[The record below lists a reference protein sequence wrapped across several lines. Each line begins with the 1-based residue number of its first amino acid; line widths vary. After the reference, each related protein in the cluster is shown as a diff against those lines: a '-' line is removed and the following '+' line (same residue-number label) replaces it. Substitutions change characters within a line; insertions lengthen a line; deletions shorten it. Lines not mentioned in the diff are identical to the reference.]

1 MTQEVQPL
9 TWQKR
14 TNIEEHMQ
22 FFSKINE
29 IIANL
34 APTVDEAEQAI
45 AQATAAIADAN
56 AAIATAN
63 AASAAADAAA
73 QSAQTAAAT
82 VAGYNTRLTA
92 VEGEADTN
100 AANITALQGRMGT
113 AEGNITALQN
123 VQPDY
128 VKKAGA
134 AQTVTSQIMV
144 PTTATG
150 VRDTQIANGTR
161 IQNDLDAYEAMI
173 RTTGNQSKAGTMKF
187 DNPLISTPGDWHNCY
202 TTNSPVGEITLFA
215 KLLKQNIGSFIDI
228 EFTQSSNT
236 AICYGLLGIH
246 NSASPQI
253 GWFVNKHFGANNPLE
268 NDTIVV
274 AIDADGVLWLGC
286 RRKSTYGGLSTR
298 VVKSV
303 FYGSVENVPS
313 PKIEWLDAG
322 ISIGDGTGY
331 TIVEATQ

>member
-14 TNIEEHMQ
+14 TNIEEHQQ

-34 APTVDEAEQAI
+34 APTVDEAEAAI

-73 QSAQTAAAT
+73 QSAQASAAT

-92 VEGEADTN
+92 VEGEAD
-100 AANITALQGRMGT
+100 
-113 AEGNITALQN
+113 
-123 VQPDY
+123 
-128 VKKAGA
+128 
-134 AQTVTSQIMV
+134 
-144 PTTATG
+144 TG

-202 TTNSPVGEITLFA
+202 TTNSPVGKITLFA
-215 KLLKQNIGSFIDI
+215 KLLQQNVGSFIDI

-246 NSASPQI
+246 NSSSPQI

-286 RRKSTYGGLSTR
+286 RRKVTYGGLFTR

-313 PKIEWLDAG
+313 PRIEWLDAG